1 MPTKDAELYRL
12 RLENATLRRDL
23 ASLREAQT
31 TIAGLRDETER
42 AFMISVTLL
51 AKAAELHDE
60 ETGNHILR
68 VDRYA
73 ADLSTRMALPAAFCR
88 EIGYSAALHDVGK
101 MSIDSALLRKRGSL
115 TPAERREMELH
126 TEYGW
131 QILRQS
137 DRLRMAADIARCHHE
152 RWDGQGYPRGLAGED
167 IPLAARIVALCDV
180 YDALR
185 SPRPYKEGM
194 AHEDVRERLAAAD
207 GHFDP
212 AVRSCFLAHHE
223 SFAAIYTD
231 LVDRK
236 PARADGARPDLP

>member
-1 MPTKDAELYRL
+1 MATRDAELYRL
-12 RLENATLRRDL
+12 KVENAALRRDL
-23 ASLREAQT
+23 ASLRETQT
-31 TIAGLRDETER
+31 LISGLRDETER
-42 AFMISVTLL
+42 AFMVSVTLL

-73 ADLSTRMALPAAFCR
+73 AALAEQLSLPEAFCR

-101 MSIDSALLRKRGSL
+101 MSIDSALLRKRGLL
-115 TPAERREMELH
+115 TAEERREMELH

-137 DRLRMAADIARCHHE
+137 DKLRMAADIARCHHE
-152 RWDGQGYPRGLAGED
+152 RWDGTGYPRNLGGED
-167 IPLAARIVALCDV
+167 IPMPARIVALCDV

-194 AHEDVRERLAAAD
+194 THEEVRRRIETD
-207 GHFDP
+207 EGHFDP
-212 AVRSCFLAHHE
+212 RVRACFLEHHA
-223 SFAAIYTD
+223 SFAAIYAE
-231 LVDRK
+231 LVDRL
-236 PARADGARPDLP
+236 PERRDADAG

>member
-1 MPTKDAELYRL
+1 MPGRDSDLYRL
-12 RLENATLRRDL
+12 RLENAALRRDL
-23 ASLREAQT
+23 ASLQQT
-31 TIAGLRDETER
+31 QATIAALRDETER

-73 ADLSTRMALPAAFCR
+73 EALAQRLGLSAGFCH
-88 EIGYSAALHDVGK
+88 EIGFSAALHDVGK

-115 TPAERREMELH
+115 TEAERREMEWH

-137 DRLRMAADIARCHHE
+137 DRLHMAADIARCHHE
-152 RWDGQGYPRGLAGED
+152 RWDGGGYPRGLGGED

-185 SPRPYKEGM
+185 SPRPYKEGLP
-194 AHEDVRERLAAAD
+194 HGEVRDRIAASE

-212 AVRSCFLAHHE
+212 GIRACFLAHE
-223 SFAAIYTD
+223 AAFAEIYAE

-236 PARADGARPDLP
+236 PAKA